1 MDSGFVIAQVS
12 SFRVQPLDR
21 RSHVAPWF
29 EICETQFV
37 QPVNPVRDFLWARF
51 VLMQQHHLHFADLL
65 LQRPD
70 KAESSAISRNPGIPN
85 KNDFLHFEGIESP
98 QDGILVFVG
107 AHRSKYLHGTRQV
120 DWYSTP
126 GAREVHKG

>member
-1 MDSGFVIAQVS
+1 MAPVS

-21 RSHVAPWF
+21 RRHVTPWF
-29 EICETQFV
+29 EICQTQFV

-70 KAESSAISRNPGIPN
+70 EAESPAISRNPGVSN
-85 KNDFLHFEGIESP
+85 KKDFLHFEGIESF

-107 AHRSKYLHGTRQV
+107 TLPFQATSLNPPSR
-120 DWYSTP
+120 WNSTP
-126 GAREVHKG
+126 GTREVHKG